1 MLVFAAV
8 LLALLLGLLLLPV
21 VLHLR
26 VERADPAGPLGVELG
41 CALFAGLAGLQVES
55 RQTRW
60 HYHPWLLG
68 RRVTLWGA
76 GRRARPGR
84 AQPVASP
91 APPPTGAAPGQ
102 APGATSGPGPEPVLQ
117 RLSGMAHLAGR
128 PAWRLARG
136 VAGAFRLRRVCVR
149 GSFGFADP
157 ARTGSVFG
165 YLQALRAV
173 VPRRLRLDLRPDFER
188 PGVRGEATLLLHL
201 YLGYLLFVVLRY
213 GLQVGWRWLRGRL
226 AFRPLVAKPRTA

>member
-1 MLVFAAV
+1 
-8 LLALLLGLLLLPV
+8 
-21 VLHLR
+21 
-26 VERADPAGPLGVELG
+26 
-41 CALFAGLAGLQVES
+41 
-55 RQTRW
+55 
-60 HYHPWLLG
+60 
-68 RRVTLWGA
+68 
-76 GRRARPGR
+76 
-84 AQPVASP
+84 
-91 APPPTGAAPGQ
+91 
-102 APGATSGPGPEPVLQ
+102 
-117 RLSGMAHLAGR
+117 
-128 PAWRLARG
+128 
-136 VAGAFRLRRVCVR
+136 VCVR

-201 YLGYLLFVVLRY
+201 YLGSLLFVVLRF